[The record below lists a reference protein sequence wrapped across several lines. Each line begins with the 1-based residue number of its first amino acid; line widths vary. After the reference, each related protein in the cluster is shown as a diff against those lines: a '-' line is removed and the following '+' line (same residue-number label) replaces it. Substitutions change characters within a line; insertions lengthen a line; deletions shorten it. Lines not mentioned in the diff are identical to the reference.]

1 MRNIQSSTSGNGGQG
16 KSEIDKYDPPN
27 LEGRST
33 KSGDYGKGWKTLGV
47 YDGKYYNGFKN
58 LCECSTLFR
67 PVFSSIFNALYLIAG
82 ISDMTDGIVARK
94 TNSASEF
101 GSRFDSIADYIFV
114 AVCLIILH
122 LYIFIADGLQT
133 VYELCFHF
141 IF

>member
-1 MRNIQSSTSGNGGQG
+1 MMANVITGLRILVSAA
-16 KSEIDKYDPPN
+16 
-27 LEGRST
+27 L
-33 KSGDYGKGWKTLGV
+33 
-47 YDGKYYNGFKN
+47 
-58 LCECSTLFR
+58 LFC
-67 PVFSSIFNALYLIAG
+67 PVFSPIFYVLYLIAG
-82 ISDMTDGIVARK
+82 LSDMVDGIIARK

-101 GSRFDSIADYIFV
+101 ESRFDSIADYIFV